1 MAASGAEGVCKVLKN
16 HNLAG
21 MVKVISNDLTT
32 KNEQELKHGVI
43 QFLLG
48 QDAYIQ
54 GYSPVMILFNK
65 LFDGREPEKEL
76 QYTEIVI
83 KTKYNL

>member
-1 MAASGAEGVCKVLKN
+1 M
-16 HNLAG
+16 
-21 MVKVISNDLTT
+21 
-32 KNEQELKHGVI
+32 I

-54 GYSPVMILFNK
+54 GYSPVMILFNE